1 MNTLYFKLDCLTK
14 MFAYADAA
22 KGEISGMGLV
32 EKIDDMF
39 VVTET
44 YLLKQKCS
52 FATTEIDS
60 DDLGKLMLE
69 LAGQGKESSLKLWW
83 HSHASMDTFWSG
95 TDNNTAKL
103 LSGSNWMFRIVVNKS
118 SKLKASLDV
127 NTPFHHVLDNIQVSV
142 YDPDAGRISELCRKE
157 VKEKVKESKKA
168 LDTQADMFDRP
179 GGFDELEYCPDCY
192 NIVLNNEKKCSL
204 CGRKITRRYRH
215 ETDVPGKKR
224 NRKHRKR
231 KVSANIQHKKRQS
244 GRVGEDLPW

>member
-1 MNTLYFKLDCLTK
+1 

-32 EKIDDMF
+32 EKIGDMF
-39 VVTET
+39 VVTEI

-52 FATTEIDS
+52 FSTTEINS

-95 TDNNTAKL
+95 TDNDTAKL
-103 LSGSNWMFRIVVNKS
+103 LSGSNWMFRIVVNKH

-142 YDPDAGRISELCRKE
+142 YDPDAGRISKLCKKE
-157 VKEKVKESKKA
+157 VKEKVKQSKKH
-168 LDTQADMFDRP
+168 LDTQTDMFGGLDST

-192 NIVLNNEKKCSL
+192 NIVLNNEKKCSQ
-204 CGRKITRRYRH
+204 CGCKITRRYRH

-244 GRVGEDLPW
+244 ERVREDLPW